1 MMSSACCREFRQC
14 LVDVFDLNQVGYV
27 FFPVCWCLVAFA
39 TGTYVCISVMQ
50 VIEMEVLR
58 SKKIYMV
65 CASEVV
71 DLVGF
76 HSPTSLLS

>member
-39 TGTYVCISVMQ
+39 TGTHVCISVMQ
-50 VIEMEVLR
+50 VIEMEVLW
-58 SKKIYMV
+58 SKKVKNIRTKKIKLFLDV
-65 CASEVV
+65 SFF
-71 DLVGF
+71 G
-76 HSPTSLLS
+76 